1 MGWEEQMDATQ
12 LNLMAILAVLAAAG
26 VLAVVVA
33 FLSSQTLKDEGLR
46 RVVKRWL
53 R

>member
-1 MGWEEQMDATQ
+1 MDSAQ
-12 LNLMAILAVLAAAG
+12 LNLMAILAVVAVAG
-26 VLAVVVA
+26 VFAVLVA
-33 FLSSQTLKDEGLR
+33 VLSSQTLRHEGLR

>member
-12 LNLMAILAVLAAAG
+12 LNLMAILAVLVAAG
-26 VLAVVVA
+26 ALGVLVAV
-33 FLSSQTLKDEGLR
+33 LSSQTLRHEGLR